1 MAVVSGPL
9 GPGKC
14 LALEWVMPNRTGSY
28 ASSTIA
34 FANTRKQHG
43 LLVSASGKARHLLVS
58 KLEERLENGK
68 GEWHLSTNQYQGAV
82 YPGGFSRLS
91 AFSSCPLPTFEY
103 SAGEA
108 RVEKTVFPIE
118 GMEAFGVRYAVFS
131 KSPLKF
137 FARPFL
143 NFRQS
148 DSVANRKEEY
158 AVERKEKS
166 VHAARGGM
174 SASVFS
180 GECVFERKD
189 EWYYGML
196 YPRDSER
203 QTECAD
209 MHYSPGEFSLQCR
222 GNCEF
227 FIVACE
233 GGMPGGMDASAE
245 FERALERAESVSAAA
260 GRGKN
265 RDEFL
270 RALLQAA
277 DSFVVS
283 RQGKPTIIAGYPW
296 FGEWGRDAFVSLE
309 GLLLC
314 AGRHAEA
321 RGVLE
326 RFASRIDGGLV
337 PNFIS
342 WDGKAAYN
350 SADASLWFLRA
361 CSQYAAAAKDAA
373 FIKDVYLTSARKIVE
388 GYLGGTQNGI
398 KVDDDGLVKAGGQ
411 GSNLTWM
418 DVLFPGGSS
427 PTPRWGKPVEVNAL
441 WHDALMSCAGD
452 LGGQD
457 REFSALCARQA
468 AKCATS
474 FSKFWNAEARC
485 LYDVIE
491 PVSAKVRPNQVFAV
505 SLAHSPLSPGR
516 REMVF
521 GKVTQELL
529 TPLGLRTLSPRDPD
543 YRGKYQG
550 GMHERDSAYHNGC
563 VWPWLMGAY
572 IDAKL
577 KVEGGD
583 AAGLK
588 LLAPF
593 ARQMEFYGVGSLP
606 EILEGDTLRPD
617 GCIAQ
622 AWSVA
627 EVLRV
632 YAKLK

>member
-1 MAVVSGPL
+1 MALVSGPL
-9 GPGKC
+9 GAEKC
-14 LALEWVMPNRTGSY
+14 LALEWVLPNSTGSY
-28 ASSTIA
+28 SSSTIA

-43 LLVSASGKARHLLVS
+43 LLVSGSGASRHLLVS

-68 GEWHLSTNQYQGAV
+68 GKWELSANQYQGAI
-82 YPGGFSRLS
+82 YPDGFSRLS
-91 AFSSCPLPTFEY
+91 AFSSSPLPTFEY
-103 SAGEA
+103 AAGKA
-108 RVEKTVFPIE
+108 RVEKTIFPIE
-118 GMEAFGVRYAVFS
+118 GAEAFGVRYAVFS
-131 KSPLKF
+131 KSQLKF
-137 FARPFL
+137 SARPFL

-148 DSVANRKEEY
+148 DSVANWKGEY
-158 AVERKEKS
+158 AVKCGKKS
-166 VHAARGGM
+166 VDAKRGGM

-180 GECVFERKD
+180 DKCAFVRKD
-189 EWYYGML
+189 EWHYNLL
-196 YPRDSER
+196 YARDSER
-203 QTECAD
+203 QTECVE
-209 MHYSPGEFSLQCR
+209 MHYSPGQFSCQCT

-233 GGMPGGMDASAE
+233 GDAPEIDAGAE
-245 FERALERAESVSAAA
+245 FEKALERAKKVAAPG

-277 DSFVVS
+277 DAFVVS
-283 RQGKPTIIAGYPW
+283 RDGKPSIIAGYPW
-296 FGEWGRDAFVSLE
+296 FGEWGRDAFVSLP

-314 AGRHAEA
+314 TGRHEEA
-321 RGVLE
+321 RGVLQ
-326 RFASRIDGGLV
+326 RFAARIEDGLV
-337 PNFIS
+337 PSFIS
-342 WDGKAAYN
+342 WDGKASYN

-361 CSQYAAAAKDAA
+361 CSQYAAAAQDAS
-373 FIKDVYLTSARKIVE
+373 FVSEVYFPSAKKIVE
-388 GYLGGTQNGI
+388 GYLSGTQNSMR
-398 KVDDDGLVKAGGQ
+398 VDSDGLVRAGEP

-418 DVLFPGGSS
+418 DVLLSDGTC

-441 WHDALMSCAGD
+441 WYEVLMCCRDDLKGADGD
-452 LGGQD
+452 
-457 REFSALCARQA
+457 FSHLCADLA
-468 AKCATS
+468 SKCASS
-474 FSKFWNAEARC
+474 FAKFWNANERC

-491 PVSAKVRPNQVFAV
+491 PHSAKVRPNQIFAV
-505 SLAHSPLSPGR
+505 SLAHSALAPAR

-521 GKVTQELL
+521 GKVTHELL

-543 YRGKYQG
+543 YRGTYLG
-550 GMHERDSAYHNGC
+550 NMTERDRAYHNGC

-583 AAGLK
+583 AACLK

-593 ARQMEFYGVGSLP
+593 ARQMGSYGVGSLP
-606 EILEGDTLRPD
+606 EILEADTLRAD

-627 EVLRV
+627 EILRA